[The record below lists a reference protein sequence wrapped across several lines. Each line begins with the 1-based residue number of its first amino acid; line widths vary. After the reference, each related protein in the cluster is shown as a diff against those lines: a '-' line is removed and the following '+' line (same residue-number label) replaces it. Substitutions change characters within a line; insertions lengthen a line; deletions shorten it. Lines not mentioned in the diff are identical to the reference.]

1 MGNCQ
6 RSVTVMHRFYRKV
19 HKKLDLP
26 GAKLQGQEERLR
38 PAFGFLEV
46 GVQELHSLEQVG
58 GLHTQAG
65 GPHTQG
71 LHSLEQVEGLH
82 IQEPLGEHRNLVE
95 VDTLGLG
102 AVHNQVVA

>member
-1 MGNCQ
+1 M
-6 RSVTVMHRFYRKV
+6 KI
-19 HKKLDLP
+19 DLP
-26 GAKLQGQEERLR
+26 GAKLQGQEVHLR

-46 GVQELHSLEQVG
+46 GVQELHSREQVE

-65 GPHTQG
+65 GAHTQG
-71 LHSLEQVEGLH
+71 PH
-82 IQEPLGEHRNLVE
+82 IQELLGEHRNLVE

>member
-1 MGNCQ
+1 MAL
-6 RSVTVMHRFYRKV
+6 T
-19 HKKLDLP
+19 
-26 GAKLQGQEERLR
+26 GAKSQRQEPHLR
-38 PAFGFLEV
+38 PAFGFLEA
-46 GVQELHSLEQVG
+46 GVQVPHSPEKVE

-71 LHSLEQVEGLH
+71 LH
-82 IQEPLGEHRNLVE
+82 IREPLGEHRNLVE